1 MLMCVAAC
9 LTAIIVCDGPTGPVV
24 EALDHIERA
33 GADLT
38 SLTADV
44 AYRKD
49 DALLGGGE
57 LRTGTLVYA
66 SEDGPRLAVRFEYRI
81 DLGDM
86 ARRAETKRL
95 VFDDGW
101 LVESDEASRQFI
113 KRQIVAP
120 GDTAD
125 PMRLGGPFP
134 LPIGQ
139 KRADV
144 LRQFEASVLET
155 PPDAFLSPVV
165 GTRDV
170 IGLHLIPR
178 AGWNESKDWAH
189 VNLWYDCAT
198 WLPVGVVAV
207 ETNGDTRRI
216 RLASVERHD
225 RVPEEAE
232 SLLSIKPPGEG
243 WSVDVQPWKPT
254 PIEAAP

>member
-1 MLMCVAAC
+1 MLSVIVALSAFWC
-9 LTAIIVCDGPTGPVV
+9 EPAVDPVAD
-24 EALDHIERA
+24 ALGHIELA
-33 GADLT
+33 GTDLAAL
-38 SLTADV
+38 SADV

-57 LRTGTLVYA
+57 LRTGHLIYA
-66 SEDGPRLAVRFEYRI
+66 AENGPRLAVRFDYRI

-95 VFDDGW
+95 VFDGGW
-101 LVESDEASRQFI
+101 LVESDEANRQFI

-144 LRQFEASVLET
+144 LRRFETSMIDT
-155 PPDAFLSPVV
+155 PPDAFIAPVTA
-165 GTRDV
+165 GRDV
-170 IGLHLIPR
+170 IGLHLVPR
-178 AGWNESKDWAH
+178 AELNESKDWAH
-189 VNLWYDCAT
+189 LNLWYDRDS

-216 RLASVERHD
+216 RLGSVRRHEQ
-225 RVPEEAE
+225 VPPEAE
-232 SLLSIKPPGEG
+232 TLLSIEPRGVG
-243 WSVDVQPWKPT
+243 WSVDVHPWK
-254 PIEAAP
+254 AAPGEGDAAP